1 MRNNKTRKKFKI
13 TDLHRT
19 REIEQEKILLL
30 ELEDFLKKREKKTDK
45 LVVKLSHE
53 FRTPLVPILA
63 YSQML
68 LEGHFGDLSD
78 SQKERLSVIKYS
90 ADSLLQ
96 LISNKK
102 FA

>member
-1 MRNNKTRKKFKI
+1 MKNNKTRKKFKV
-13 TDLHRT
+13 TNLHKT
-19 REIEQEKILLL
+19 REMEQEKILLSVM
-30 ELEDFLKKREKKTDK
+30 EDFLEKREKKTDK
-45 LVVKLSHE
+45 LLVKLSHE

-78 SQKERLSVIKYS
+78 LQKERLSVIKSS
-90 ADSLLQ
+90 ADSLLL
-96 LISNKK
+96 LISSKK

>member
-1 MRNNKTRKKFKI
+1 MKNNKTRKKFKV
-13 TDLHRT
+13 TNLHRA
-19 REIEQEKILLL
+19 REMEQEKLILL
-30 ELEDFLKKREKKTDK
+30 ELENFLKKREEKTDK
-45 LVVKLSHE
+45 LVAKLSHE

-78 SQKERLSVIKYS
+78 LQKERLSVIKSS